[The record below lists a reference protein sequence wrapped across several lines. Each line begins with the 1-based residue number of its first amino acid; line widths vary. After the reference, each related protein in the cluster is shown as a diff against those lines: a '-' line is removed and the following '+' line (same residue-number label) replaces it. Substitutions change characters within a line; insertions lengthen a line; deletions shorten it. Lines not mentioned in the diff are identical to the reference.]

1 MTMPTLLMQRAQNE
15 AMGDDAP
22 ALPDKPR
29 RRTFT
34 AEYKL
39 AIVAEYDACAG
50 DGDKGALLRRE
61 GLYSSHVVEWRRARD
76 NGALSGRSPKRKANP
91 DTAALAKAK
100 LRIESLE
107 SDLAKHKLALE
118 IAGKAHAL
126 LEMFA
131 ESATTDDSAPKQ
143 KP

>member
-1 MTMPTLLMQRAQNE
+1 
-15 AMGDDAP
+15 MGDDAP
-22 ALPDKPR
+22 ALPDRSR

-39 AIVAEYDACAG
+39 SIVAEYDACSG

-61 GLYSSHVVEWRRARD
+61 GLYSSHIFEWRRARD
-76 NGALSGRSPKRKANP
+76 NGVIAGLKSSTRKKANP
-91 DTAALAKAK
+91 DAAALAKAK

-107 SDLAKHKLALE
+107 GDLAKHKLALE

-126 LEMFA
+126 LEMLA
-131 ESATTDDSAPKQ
+131 EGATTEDSARKPKQ
-143 KP
+143 